1 MTNYF
6 STSGSR
12 RLLLPGDMLI
22 SARPAE
28 LTPVCIPT
36 RQRDPSSAG
45 LCVCRSGDTKR
56 KLDPESR
63 KMRAG
68 RGPEERPGRAPRNL
82 EDMLAQSGQIQATG
96 ASTFLSDVGRSL
108 GAGGGPWG
116 PTSHGGRVGRVLP
129 AYSVSA
135 HLASS
140 TFCQGPHCTAGP
152 APCPCPHLPGLSSGV
167 SPSLD

>member
-1 MTNYF
+1 
-6 STSGSR
+6 
-12 RLLLPGDMLI
+12 MLI

-108 GAGGGPWG
+108 GAGGGPQADVTRRARW
-116 PTSHGGRVGRVLP
+116 
-129 AYSVSA
+129 
-135 HLASS
+135 
-140 TFCQGPHCTAGP
+140 
-152 APCPCPHLPGLSSGV
+152 PCPACLLSVRSLGFEHLLPG
-167 SPSLD
+167 PSLHCWACSVPMPPSARAELGSLPEPGLTSLSLSPCPGNGGGAVQ